1 MLPKPNIQRIVPLV
15 QERYGWPLQTSP
27 QNLWVI
33 FNVYFWNFLFH
44 KCYATSPQEKKPKPT
59 ILNNSL
65 VEMKTNQIWQIMTNI
80 IFFYGKGE
88 GDK

>member
-1 MLPKPNIQRIVPLV
+1 MDDHYEQALKTREWSLM
-15 QERYGWPLQTSP
+15 YTSG
-27 QNLWVI
+27 I
-33 FNVYFWNFLFH
+33 SYFTNVMQLH
-44 KCYATSPQEKKPKPT
+44 HRKKKST

-65 VEMKTNQIWQIMTNI
+65 VEMKTNQIWQIKTNT